1 MFAGFSLFTWLRTI
15 LSLIAIITGFVV
27 VRDLLASRTS
37 AVWTGLYIATAA
49 LTSATGFGF
58 TAPFG
63 PSHEV
68 GILSLALLVG
78 STLALYV
85 FHLAGP
91 WRWMYAISQTLALV
105 LLVFVLVA
113 QIFKKVPALAVIAPT
128 QSEPPFAAAEGVVL
142 AFFLVLAV
150 AAALRFRPT
159 AVAAPA

>member
-1 MFAGFSLFTWLRTI
+1 MFAGFSLFTWFHTI

-27 VRDLLASRTS
+27 VRDLLASRT
-37 AVWTGLYIATAA
+37 APVWTGLYIATAA
-49 LTSATGFGF
+49 MTSATGFGF
-58 TAPFG
+58 TAPIG
-63 PSHEV
+63 PSHVV

-78 STLALYV
+78 STLAFYV

-91 WRWMYAISQTLALV
+91 WRWMYAISQTLALF

-128 QSEPPFAAAEGVVL
+128 QSEPPFAAAEGLVL
-142 AFFLVLAV
+142 AVFLVLTV

-159 AVAAPA
+159 AGAAPA